1 MQNVEETIEGFYFED
16 EAVAKQAMKEYM
28 YIEKMKDS
36 VSALRPEDL
45 KEFYHKLIDKHIF
58 CTQVGY
64 TYLYEIRCTLVEVLN
79 IDPDELDEIIIPAAF
94 EEAKSGAS
102 GDASE
107 REDEIYSLKRSK
119 KLLSACV
126 GILLIVIA
134 GFFAIIA
141 TNEDIGYINTENK
154 ILNKY
159 AKWQEELEARE
170 QALEEREA
178 ALNEGVFRED
188 SSGGTKQDNTENTEN
203 TENTSADDDAEGT
216 EGEAAPDSAAG
227 ES

>member
-1 MQNVEETIEGFYFED
+1 MQNVEETIEGYYFED

-58 CTQVGY
+58 STQVGY

-79 IDPDELDEIIIPAAF
+79 IDPEELDEIIIPAVV
-94 EEAKSGAS
+94 EEAKSAPK
-102 GDASE
+102 DVSE
-107 REDEIYSLKRSK
+107 KDNEIFNLKRSK
-119 KLLSACV
+119 KLLTACV
-126 GILLIVIA
+126 AVLLFVIA
-134 GFFAIIA
+134 GFFVIIA

-178 ALNEGVFRED
+178 ALNGDASRED
-188 SSGGTKQDNTENTEN
+188 NIAGTKQDSTGDTA
-203 TENTSADDDAEGT
+203 ADTDAET
-216 EGEAAPDSAAG
+216 TDEEAAPDSESG

>member
-1 MQNVEETIEGFYFED
+1 MQNVEETIEGYYFED

-28 YIEKMKDS
+28 YIEKMKDR

-58 CTQVGY
+58 STQVGY

-79 IDPDELDEIIIPAAF
+79 IDPEELDEIVIPAA
-94 EEAKSGAS
+94 EVADNDS
-102 GDASE
+102 GDMSEKDNEIFNLRRTKRLLTASV
-107 REDEIYSLKRSK
+107 
-119 KLLSACV
+119 A
-126 GILLIVIA
+126 ILLFVIA
-134 GFFAIIA
+134 GFFVIIA

-159 AKWQEELEARE
+159 AKWQEELDARE

-178 ALNEGVFRED
+178 ALSEGASRED
-188 SSGGTKQDNTENTEN
+188 NIAGTGQD
-203 TENTSADDDAEGT
+203 ST
-216 EGEAAPDSAAG
+216 EGETADGNADTTGEAADGNTEADAG
-227 ES
+227 Q